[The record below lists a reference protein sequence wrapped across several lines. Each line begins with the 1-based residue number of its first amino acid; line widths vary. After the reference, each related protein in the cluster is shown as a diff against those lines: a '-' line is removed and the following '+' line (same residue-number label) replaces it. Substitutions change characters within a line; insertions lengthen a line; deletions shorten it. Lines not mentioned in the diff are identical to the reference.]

1 MYEHVICIISLNST
15 LRSSN
20 PEVRVLDSGLKG
32 TLVLR
37 AAKEGDGGATQIL
50 HQSSSLETLHV
61 VPLYCS
67 LTR

>member
-1 MYEHVICIISLNST
+1 MYEHVRCIISPSST

-37 AAKEGDGGATQIL
+37 VDNEGEGGATQIL
-50 HQSSSLETLHV
+50 HQSSGLKTFRISLLIV
-61 VPLYCS
+61 
-67 LTR
+67 R